1 MMVVREND
9 RSDSKAIHERL
20 NSMHTKMMRDAD
32 YYQTP
37 CKPSRVG
44 KTQQPLK
51 AIFKILPLKK
61 KQAGEV

>member
-9 RSDSKAIHERL
+9 RSSSNIIYQKL

-37 CKPSRVG
+37 CKPSQVG

-51 AIFKILPLKK
+51 AIFKTLPLKK
-61 KQAGEV
+61 KQAGEI